1 MTGSKLS
8 TYARVH
14 DNILKALVDAQEL
27 AIIDAVEELRKADEA
42 VLKDREKYLQELE
55 EEIERR

>member
-14 DNILKALVDAQEL
+14 DNILKALSDAQNL
-27 AIIDAVEELRKADEA
+27 AIIDAVIELRKADEA
-42 VLKDREKYLQELE
+42 VLKDREQYLQELT